1 MMEIRKLTP
10 GDRIL
15 DYRIL
20 ESIGEGGFGEVFRA
34 EHEVLGRV
42 VAIKVPRDL
51 EALSALRMEGVIQA
65 QLDHPSI
72 VKTLEISIS
81 HDPPYVAMEFVDG
94 ESLRRLI
101 EGKGLSWK
109 RAVKILI
116 DVCKALDHAHKQGVI
131 HGDVKPGN
139 ILVPAS
145 NDAPIK
151 VTDFGL
157 GRIFDAANNANLQIS
172 RSLNFVES
180 ASEVVGTLRY
190 LAPEVQRGETPD
202 ASADIYSLG
211 VLLFEMLTGSLPEG
225 REVPSDVKKGVP
237 ESLNVLFGQ
246 CFARKNRRV
255 KSVEEVLKELEF
267 ILANNGLSQR
277 EKKDQDEKAEA
288 AKKEKEALKNAKK
301 QSKKASV
308 VAPVCSHKIEAPT
321 TIEPI
326 PAASSTSKAKPNVT
340 QPLFVSHSDGLDLDV
355 FSYDAVAH
363 PDFEDYQEDLWSSV
377 RETLLLP
384 DGIEE
389 IDHRGFDL
397 AFGVVN
403 DGDPQHRVFA
413 CALPTFNAE
422 AAREFVNHGSKVFDL
437 EKGLWEKEVTF
448 IIAAESVTERDKVD
462 WALRSFS
469 TGWWRRRRVVLY
481 DMGQDRIVARDYGCD
496 PSDNELKKAF
506 LEQLRSSNQQII
518 SDRERGLAFAAAC
531 RARSSRIGTALTVFS
546 TFCVIAVGLSF
557 QGSKVIK
564 TQSKDVKEQKKQPG
578 PAFFQSADPTQPISL
593 EDVKAKAAEDAAK
606 KQEAKKVKLP
616 ERTVED
622 H

>member
-94 ESLRRLI
+94 DSLRRLI

-139 ILVPAS
+139 ILVPSS
-145 NDAPIK
+145 NDSPIK

-202 ASADIYSLG
+202 SSADIYSLG

-255 KSVEEVLKELEF
+255 KSVEKILKELEF
-267 ILANNGLSQR
+267 ILANDGLSQK
-277 EKKDQDEKAEA
+277 EKQDQDEKAAQAIKDKEA
-288 AKKEKEALKNAKK
+288 AKEAKK
-301 QSKKASV
+301 QSKKVPVLAVACAS
-308 VAPVCSHKIEAPT
+308 KKEAPLC
-321 TIEPI
+321 IEPA
-326 PAASSTSKAKPNVT
+326 PAAAPSNRCKPKPT
-340 QPLFVSHSDGLDLDV
+340 PLFESNSDGLDLDV
-355 FSYDAVAH
+355 FSYDAEEH
-363 PDFEDYQEDLWSSV
+363 PEFEDYQEDLWSAV

-384 DGIEE
+384 EGIEE

-481 DMGQDRIVARDYGCD
+481 DMSQDRVVARDYGCD
-496 PSDNELKKAF
+496 PADNELKKAF

-557 QGSKVIK
+557 QSSKVIK
-564 TQSKDVKEQKKQPG
+564 TQTEDVKVKKRKG
-578 PAFFQSADPTQPISL
+578 PAFFQSADPQHPINL
-593 EDVKAKAAEDAAK
+593 GDVKAKAAEDAAND
-606 KQEAKKVKLP
+606 QRDEAKVKLP